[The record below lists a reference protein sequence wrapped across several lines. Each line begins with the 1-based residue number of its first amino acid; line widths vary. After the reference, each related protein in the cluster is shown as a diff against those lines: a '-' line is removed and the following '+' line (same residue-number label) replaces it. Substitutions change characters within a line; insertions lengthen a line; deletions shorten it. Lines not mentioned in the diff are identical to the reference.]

1 MIQKQLYRPF
11 YQQCYLKTGG
21 WIPMMPFAS
30 KLELG
35 DFGQIQSAG
44 FRPLGNIGKLNLVHA
59 IKSTDLISLNPS
71 DWQLE
76 SGVEKTVGSTQT
88 QNDGQENVTTWNTQ
102 TLTFKQ
108 KGDFI
113 FHGVQPK
120 ACFIANWS
128 EFKSS
133 ITLKLTQADYSF
145 RDVYVVTALASVN
158 HWGFAIAG
166 EDGAQLEL
174 AAQMS
179 DTNHFTLLSH
189 QSVIALQNR
198 HIASFEKSENRAAYF
213 FKAKKLVLSDKKK
226 DMFLN
231 QLLQLE
237 PAEMTNWLSS
247 NLINRV
253 QVNELTPNTCLD
265 YFDWVD
271 TSLDDVEKLC

>member
-1 MIQKQLYRPF
+1 
-11 YQQCYLKTGG
+11 
-21 WIPMMPFAS
+21 MMPFAS

-44 FRPLGNIGKLNLVHA
+44 FRPLGNIAKIQLVHT
-59 IKSTDLISLNPS
+59 IKSTDFILLNPA

-76 SGVEKTVGSTQT
+76 LGLEKTIGSMQT
-88 QNDGQENVTTWNTQ
+88 QADGQENVITWNTQ

-120 ACFIANWS
+120 ACFISNWS
-128 EFKSS
+128 DFKSG
-133 ITLKLTQADYSF
+133 ITLKFTQADYSF
-145 RDVYVVTALASVN
+145 RDVYIVTAIASVN

-166 EDGAQLEL
+166 EDCAQLEL
-174 AAQMS
+174 AAQMFET
-179 DTNHFTLLSH
+179 DHFTLLSH
-189 QSVIALQNR
+189 ENVVALQNK
-198 HIASFEKSENRAAYF
+198 HIASFEKSAGRETYF

-231 QLLQLE
+231 QLFQLE
-237 PAEMTNWLSS
+237 PCERANWLSS

-253 QVNELTPNTCLD
+253 QANELTPNTCLD

-271 TSLDDVEKLC
+271 TSLDDVERLC